1 MEKVGISPFNPF
13 AANSSPPRIVN
24 APVKRNPAIEIW
36 TDATKNTIKVGS
48 KNV

>member
-1 MEKVGISPFNPF
+1 MEKVGLSAIDSF

-36 TDATKNTIKVGS
+36 AHETENTIKVGS